1 MILKRLIC
9 SMVKQIKCLHRNK
22 VNQLPLMNQK
32 LKLGEVQSL
41 DKSLNKLNKI
51 AMSLLGIQLS
61 KLQQQLLL
69 LRKII
74 LVRILVKQ
82 AKGIIL
88 MMMLSQRNKRIN
100 QQGMNLVI
108 VSKIV
113 VELKQNK
120 INKIKLSHNQGLR
133 PQLMLIMKINLSFNN
148 LGKLLSKLRS

>member
-1 MILKRLIC
+1 
-9 SMVKQIKCLHRNK
+9 
-22 VNQLPLMNQK
+22 
-32 LKLGEVQSL
+32 
-41 DKSLNKLNKI
+41 
-51 AMSLLGIQLS
+51 MSLLGIQLS
-61 KLQQQLLL
+61 KLQQQLLLL

-88 MMMLSQRNKRIN
+88 MMMSSQRNKRIN

-133 PQLMLIMKINLSFNN
+133 PQLMLIMKINWNFNN
-148 LGKLLSKLRS
+148 LGKLLLKLRS